1 MVTHEQ
7 IVRFKSAIENKR
19 RELVREILAQAGAI
33 TINENEHDPVDQL
46 QSMNLREENATQLGL
61 RSHLLLEVDRSLHA
75 ISEGS
80 YGLCID
86 CEEPVSL
93 KRLVSMPWASRCIDC
108 QRQLEIHEALEKRAA

>member
-1 MVTHEQ
+1 MVTQEQ
-7 IVRFKSAIENKR
+7 MLRFKSVIENKR
-19 RELVREILAQAGAI
+19 RELVREINAQAGAI

-46 QSMNLREENATQLGL
+46 QSMNMREESASQLGW
-61 RSHLLLEVDRSLHA
+61 RSRLLSEVDRSLSA

-93 KRLVSMPWASRCIDC
+93 KRLISIPWASRCILC
-108 QRQLEIHEALEKRAA
+108 QQQLELHETLDKKAA